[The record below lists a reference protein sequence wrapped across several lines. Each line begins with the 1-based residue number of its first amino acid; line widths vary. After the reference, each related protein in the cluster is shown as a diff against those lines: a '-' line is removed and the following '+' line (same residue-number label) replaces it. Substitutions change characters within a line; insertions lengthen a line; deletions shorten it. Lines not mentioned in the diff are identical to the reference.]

1 MASKISSIVPKFRE
15 SYTVANKDLSKW
27 FPGHMYKGM
36 KQMQQK
42 LKMVDCILE
51 VHDARIPFSGRNPN
65 FYHLLTAVK
74 PHILVLNKVDLAD
87 VTSQKQIEQSLK
99 QQGINQ
105 IIFTNCKDQKDRGLK
120 KVLPTVTDLVTNS
133 ERYNRT
139 ESKEFHLMAIGVP
152 NVGKSSLINMLRNL
166 HLKKGKASRVGALA
180 GITRSVLER
189 IKISEDPPI
198 YLLDTPGILAPNI
211 KNVEVGLRLALC
223 ATVRD
228 HLIGEDLIAD
238 YLLYWLNKHQN
249 FSYVQYLGIEEPSDD
264 IRLVLLKTALNLGKT
279 VKVLSSEGSWVQM
292 PNLQAASSHFIKGF
306 RQGKFGRVL
315 LDNEFL

>member
-1 MASKISSIVPKFRE
+1 MTSKFPSVIPRFRE
-15 SYTVANKDLSKW
+15 SYTFANKDLSKW
-27 FPGHMYKGM
+27 FPGHMHKGM
-36 KQMQQK
+36 KQMQRK

-51 VHDARIPFSGRNPN
+51 VHDARRIG
-65 FYHLLTAVK
+65 
-74 PHILVLNKVDLAD
+74 D
-87 VTSQKQIEQSLK
+87 
-99 QQGINQ
+99 
-105 IIFTNCKDQKDRGLK
+105 TNIQFD
-120 KVLPTVTDLVTNS
+120 KVLPTVTDLVTNT
-133 ERYNRT
+133 ERYNRV

-152 NVGKSSLINMLRNL
+152 NVGKSSLINMLRHR

-198 YLLDTPGILAPNI
+198 YLLDTPGILAPSV

-223 ATVRD
+223 ATIKD
-228 HLIGEDLIAD
+228 HLVGEDVIAD

-249 FSYVQYLGIEEPSDD
+249 FSYVQYLGIDEPSDD
-264 IRLVLLKTALNLGKT
+264 IRLVLLKTAVNLGKT

-306 RQGKFGRVL
+306 REGKFGKVL
-315 LDNEFL
+315 LDDEFL

>member
-120 KVLPTVTDLVTNS
+120 KVSRKFEFSLLSYDSYSHVLPTVTDLVTNS

-249 FSYVQYLGIEEPSDD
+249 FFWRVPL
-264 IRLVLLKTALNLGKT
+264 
-279 VKVLSSEGSWVQM
+279 
-292 PNLQAASSHFIKGF
+292 FISNPEQKLIKE
-306 RQGKFGRVL
+306 R
-315 LDNEFL
+315 